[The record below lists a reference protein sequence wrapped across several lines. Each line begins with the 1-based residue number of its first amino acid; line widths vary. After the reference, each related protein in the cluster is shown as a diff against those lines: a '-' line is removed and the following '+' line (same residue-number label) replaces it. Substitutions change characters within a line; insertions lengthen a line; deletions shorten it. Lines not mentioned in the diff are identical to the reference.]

1 MIPTKPRMQQQQQ
14 RIPGIPCPHC
24 GNLIPTSIQQILF
37 SSCLFCPTCGLKLNI
52 DKRKSDKALKI
63 LAKVDAAQKQVES
76 RSQIYKSCNF
86 LENPDTNE
94 ISEEEIN
101 NAISEIVLVS
111 DESV

>member
-37 SSCLFCPTCGLKLNI
+37 SSCLFCSICGLKLNI

-76 RSQIYKSCNF
+76 GSQIYKSCNF

-94 ISEEEIN
+94 ILEEEIN

>member
-1 MIPTKPRMQQQQQ
+1 M
-14 RIPGIPCPHC
+14 
-24 GNLIPTSIQQILF
+24 
-37 SSCLFCPTCGLKLNI
+37 
-52 DKRKSDKALKI
+52 
-63 LAKVDAAQKQVES
+63 QKQVES
-76 RSQIYKSCNF
+76 GSQIYKSCNL

>member
-1 MIPTKPRMQQQQQ
+1 
-14 RIPGIPCPHC
+14 
-24 GNLIPTSIQQILF
+24 
-37 SSCLFCPTCGLKLNI
+37 
-52 DKRKSDKALKI
+52 
-63 LAKVDAAQKQVES
+63 
-76 RSQIYKSCNF
+76 